1 MAPADKL
8 KQEAL
13 DQIEAIE
20 KKFSALRAK
29 GGTSVYENGAEG
41 YERAEFN
48 SMCLGAIER
57 IAGTRHAY
65 SEQARTT
72 IQQRHGIESSAVIS
86 PLYGIVCAL
95 KADVASGRLAS
106 LAELEHA
113 SLFGDLMEAGEYLLE
128 SGYKNAAA
136 VQIGSI
142 LESHLRL
149 LSTKNSLPIDAP
161 DAKTGKMVPLKADV
175 LNAALAKAGVYSKGD
190 QKNATGWLDLRNSAA
205 HGKYGDYTKEKVE
218 LFAAG
223 IRLFMQQYP
232 A

>member
-1 MAPADKL
+1 MAPSDKL

-20 KKFSALRAK
+20 RKFAALRAK
-29 GGTSVYENGAEG
+29 GGTSVYENEAEG

-57 IAGTRHAY
+57 IAGKGHTY
-65 SEQARTT
+65 SEQARTA
-72 IQQRHGIESSAVIS
+72 IQSGHGIESSMVIS
-86 PLYGIVCAL
+86 PLYGIVCTL
-95 KADVASGRLAS
+95 KTDVTSGRLAS

-113 SLFGDLMEAGEYLLE
+113 NLFADLMEAGEYLLE
-128 SGYKNAAA
+128 SGYKDAAA

-149 LSTKNSLPIDAP
+149 LSAKNNLPIDAP
-161 DAKTGKMVPLKADV
+161 DPKTGKMVPLKADT
-175 LNAALAKAGVYSKGD
+175 LNAALVKAGVYSKGD
-190 QKNATGWLDLRNSAA
+190 QKNVTGWLDLRNSAA
-205 HGKYGDYTKEKVE
+205 HGNYGDYTKEKVE

-223 IRLFMQQYP
+223 IKLFMQQCP